1 MEHVFFT
8 YLMKSAALTAA
19 FTLLFH
25 LLLRK
30 ESFHQM
36 NRSILITS
44 LILSYLLPLC
54 SITIHRHKSDSVSE
68 PAGYTYINNTHPEQ
82 ESLSTAQ
89 TEIRTDTIAIADR
102 TVPFSTII
110 LFTYLAGLTAILI
123 WKVVSITK
131 VIRVIRRGSTVEQG
145 PGYRIIRTLEP
156 VTPFN
161 WMQYIVLNEKDLDPA
176 DASVIEHEKAHVKCR
191 HSLDML
197 ITDILSLPQWFNP
210 AVWILRNELSLVHEF
225 EADATV
231 LGLEFDRKQYQH
243 MLLNRTVAGIN
254 LWNIANGLLNKKSLE
269 HRIDMMKR
277 KPSSRSK
284 AWKAVTIPLA
294 AVLFLILT
302 ASVVYD
308 TNEQIIAPKPIKPI
322 SSLLAEAKGDDTIY
336 VVPNNRMCMPSV
348 GTDSMLHYIENYVQ
362 ERING
367 NCMEGRVIVEFIVE
381 KNGELSN
388 VRVVNGQGLNEYT
401 DNIAIGAVSSMPK
414 WNPGLQDGEPVR
426 VYYRLPVWFTSINTA
441 DDKTTF
447 VIPSDLSVLT
457 GISKYA
463 PKGYLCG
470 YVVTEPAGNISYG
483 LFLVK
488 NRKRYELVLK
498 WSYKTE
504 TRRIDSDLAN
514 ELLGSAEANLD
525 NATDEKPVAGERGND
540 TGIKLVDFYDGN
552 KVYVLMPDKA
562 AEYRSEE
569 IPDKIWLE
577 QYRSFT
583 NSQEQVASES
593 KKEMSFEYEGFLFYI
608 ISNEK
613 RTVELM
619 QNPIQVRYP
628 TLLELPK
635 RVKHNGISY
644 KVSVIGSSAFQGHD
658 EITKVIIPNSIS
670 HIREDAFYN
679 CHNLQE
685 IIIPK
690 SVKEI
695 DSYSFMNCT
704 SLMKVSLPKNIKA
717 IKEGVF
723 MDCGSI
729 EAFSFPKR
737 IKTIGKNAFYGCHS
751 IKSLNL
757 PKSLENIGESAF
769 QLCTS
774 IETIVIPDNVSTIGP
789 RAFECADGMSIYR
802 NGDAYSHSRLKNI
815 TIGSGIE
822 VLEDGTFAH
831 TSIDSVHIP
840 AQIKAIGP
848 RVFSTNYSLKKVRCD
863 AKVPPKIEK
872 GSSLNWIPYN
882 TLWSFEYYDDIIFH
896 SDMPRRTLYVP
907 KGCIE
912 AYRQAE
918 GWKLF
923 DNIIESN

>member
-89 TEIRTDTIAIADR
+89 TEIQTDTIAIADR

-322 SSLLAEAKGDDTIY
+322 SSLQAEASG
-336 VVPNNRMCMPSV
+336 
-348 GTDSMLHYIENYVQ
+348 
-362 ERING
+362 
-367 NCMEGRVIVEFIVE
+367 
-381 KNGELSN
+381 
-388 VRVVNGQGLNEYT
+388 
-401 DNIAIGAVSSMPK
+401 
-414 WNPGLQDGEPVR
+414 
-426 VYYRLPVWFTSINTA
+426 

-525 NATDEKPVAGERGND
+525 NATDEKPVAGDRGND
-540 TGIKLVDFYDGN
+540 TGMKLVDFYEGN

-577 QYRSFT
+577 QYRSLT

-608 ISNEK
+608 LSNEK
-613 RTVELM
+613 RTVELIH
-619 QNPIQVRYP
+619 NPQQIRYP
-628 TLLELPK
+628 ALLELPK
-635 RVKHNGISY
+635 RIKHNGISY
-644 KVSVIGSSAFQGHD
+644 KVSVIGNSAFKGHD
-658 EITKVIIPNSIS
+658 EITKAIIPSSVS
-670 HIREDAFYN
+670 HIREDAFMN

-685 IIIPK
+685 INIPK

-695 DSYSFMNCT
+695 DDYSFMNCT
-704 SLMKVSLPKNIKA
+704 SLMIVSLPNNIRA

-723 MDCGSI
+723 MNCGSI

-737 IKTIGKNAFYGCHS
+737 IKTIGKNAFYGCYS
-751 IKSLNL
+751 MKSLNL
-757 PKSLENIGESAF
+757 PKSLESIGESAF

-774 IETIVIPDNVSTIGP
+774 IETIVIPDNVATIGP

-802 NGDAYSHSRLKNI
+802 NGDTYSQSRLKNI

-822 VLEDGTFAH
+822 VLEDRAFAY

-840 AQIKAIGP
+840 AKIKAIGP
-848 RVFSTNYSLKKVRCD
+848 RVFSTNYSLTKVRCD

-923 DNIIESN
+923 DYIIEIN